1 MPNRMR
7 VLGLMSGTSAD
18 GVDVA
23 QVLFWTENGRIRH
36 RLEGHLTVPHPEG
49 LGARIRAA
57 GPQTPLEEVARL
69 DVAVAESLAAAVLEA
84 QATWRKEDSGAVD
97 LIGSH
102 GQTVLHLPGIASIQ
116 IGTPARIAA
125 LTGVT
130 TVGDFRTADLAVGG
144 QGAPLVP
151 HADEVLYGS
160 PDADELLLNLGGIA
174 NLTALPA
181 GGPAAG
187 WDTGPANMVLDGL
200 AMALLGTPCDRD
212 GAAAARGQVH
222 EGLLARL
229 LDDSYFVAPAP
240 KSTGRE
246 RFGASYVADLIA
258 RGQALGLSTEDMLAT
273 ATALTVQTVVR
284 GFEAWRLQADGLLFS
299 PGRLRVA
306 GGGVR
311 NATLMAGLRQAFAD
325 RGIDVQILPDAEAR
339 EAVAF
344 ALFAYEAV
352 LGRANHAPSA
362 TGAHRPVLLGTVAPG
377 GNYQRLVLA
386 MPWLAAS
393 SPLPVTER
401 RHPATYDLDRRS
413 GPDLAELFAVE
424 EDAVARALRDAAT
437 ELGQLIEAA
446 AARFARG
453 GRLIYL
459 GAGTSG
465 RLGVLD
471 AAECPPTFS
480 TNPDRV
486 LAFIAGG
493 PAALLRAVEG
503 AEDQGALGVADL
515 EGCGVGPDDTVV
527 GLSASGGAAYVREG
541 LACARRA
548 GALTALVTCVPQRG
562 RWEGG
567 DPPVD
572 HLVTLLT
579 GPELLTGSTRLKAGT
594 ATKVALNAVST
605 GVMVLTGKT
614 WGNLMVDVSV
624 SNVKLRDR
632 AIRIVAEI
640 AGRDRAEAQRL
651 LDAASGKV
659 RLAAAMGLLG
669 TDAAEATR
677 SLDAVGGRLA
687 LLNPRR

>member
-1 MPNRMR
+1 MLNRLR

-23 QVLFWTENGRIRH
+23 RVLFWTEDGRIRH
-36 RLEGHLTVPHPEG
+36 KLEAHLTVPHPEG

-69 DVAVAESLAAAVLEA
+69 DVAVAESLAAAVRQA
-84 QATWRKEDSGAVD
+84 QATWCTPDAGTVD

-102 GQTVLHLPGIASIQ
+102 GQTVLHLPGLASIQ

-151 HADEVLYGS
+151 HADEVFYGS

-174 NLTALPA
+174 NLTVLPA
-181 GGPAAG
+181 GGPAVG

-200 AMALLGTPCDRD
+200 AMTLLGTPCDRD
-212 GAAAARGQVH
+212 GEAAARGQVH
-222 EGLLARL
+222 DGLLARL
-229 LDDSYFVAPAP
+229 LEDPYFVAPPP

-246 RFGASYVADLIA
+246 RFGAPFVGDLIGQ
-258 RGQALGLSTEDMLAT
+258 GQALGLSTDDLLAT
-273 ATALTVQTVVR
+273 ATALTVQTVVL
-284 GFEAWRLQADGLLFS
+284 GFEAWRRRPEASAFA
-299 PGRLRVA
+299 PRRLRVA

-311 NATLMAGLRQAFAD
+311 NVTLMAGLGQAFAKL
-325 RGIDVQILPDAEAR
+325 GIAVEVLPDAEAR

-352 LGRANHAPSA
+352 LGRANHAPAA

-377 GNYQRLVLA
+377 ANYQRVLLA
-386 MPWLAAS
+386 MPWQAAPS
-393 SPLPVTER
+393 GLPMTER
-401 RHPATYDLDRRS
+401 RHPATHDLDRRS
-413 GPDLAELFAVE
+413 GRDLAELFAVE
-424 EDAVARALRDAAT
+424 EDAVAQALRDAAPD
-437 ELGQLIEAA
+437 LGRLVAA
-446 AARFARG
+446 AAERFARG

-480 TNPDRV
+480 TPPDRV

-493 PAALLRAVEG
+493 PAALVRAVEG

-515 EGCGVGPDDTVV
+515 EGCGVGPDDVV
-527 GLSASGGAAYVREG
+527 IGLSASGGAAYVREG
-541 LACARRA
+541 LAHARRV
-548 GALTALVTCVPQRG
+548 GALTGLVTCVPQQG

-572 HLVTLLT
+572 HGVTLLT

-594 ATKVALNAVST
+594 ATKVALNALST

-640 AGRDRAEAQRL
+640 VGRDRAEAERL

-659 RLAAAMGLLG
+659 RLAAAMGILG

-677 SLDAVGGRLA
+677 RLHDVGGRLA
-687 LLNPRR
+687 LLEARA